1 MTPAPLLHAWNLNLA
16 YAKRLVADIP
26 DDRMAIQPAPG
37 MNHAAWVLGHLAC
50 TADMLGA
57 MIGTAPAC
65 PPEWTALFDWNSAP
79 SADATRYPSKPTLLA
94 ALETAHD
101 AIASALPEVPQ
112 ARWTEPTPLEGIRA
126 FLPTLGD
133 CFVFVM
139 AAHENMHLGQLSAWR
154 RVQGMGRV

>member
-1 MTPAPLLHAWNLNLA
+1 MTGPLLHAWNLNLG

-26 DDRMAIQPAPG
+26 DDTMALQPAPE

-57 MIGTAPAC
+57 MIGTKLVC
-65 PPEWTALFDWNSAP
+65 PPEWTALFDWNSSP
-79 SADATRYPSKPTLLA
+79 SSDASLYPPKAVLLK
-94 ALETAHD
+94 ALEDAHLG
-101 AIASALPEVPQ
+101 ITTALPSIPES
-112 ARWTEPTPLEGIRA
+112 RWSETTPLEAVRG

-154 RVQGMGRV
+154 RVQGLGRV

>member
-1 MTPAPLLHAWNLNLA
+1 
-16 YAKRLVADIP
+16 
-26 DDRMAIQPAPG
+26 

-57 MIGTAPAC
+57 MVGVKPVC
-65 PPEWTALFDWNSAP
+65 PPEWTALFDWNSSP
-79 SADATRYPSKPTLLA
+79 STDATLYPSKQTLLA
-94 ALETAHD
+94 AVEAGHD
-101 AIASALPEVPQ
+101 SLASALPGFPT
-112 ARWTEPTPLEGIRA
+112 ARWRELTPNEAIRA